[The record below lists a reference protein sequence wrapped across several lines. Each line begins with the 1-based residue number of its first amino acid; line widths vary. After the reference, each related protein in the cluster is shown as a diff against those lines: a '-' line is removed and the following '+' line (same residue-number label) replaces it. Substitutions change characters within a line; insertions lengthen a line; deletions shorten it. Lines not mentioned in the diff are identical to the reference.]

1 MRKQTQREYALKLYG
16 RAMHLA
22 ENAAKADARGSDA
35 TILMKQSIKT
45 MDKSKRI
52 FKSLPSSK
60 TKAHSIAKGK
70 AMVVV
75 KEQTQH
81 PPRVLGPPP
90 TTKWVIASR
99 ER

>member
-22 ENAAKADARGSDA
+22 ENASKADASGSDA

-45 MDKSKRI
+45 MDKAKSI

-60 TKAHSIAKGK
+60 TNVHNIAKGK
-70 AMVVV
+70 AMAAAQ
-75 KEQTQH
+75 EQTKH
-81 PPRVLGPPP
+81 PSRALGPPP
-90 TTKWVIASR
+90 ITKWVIAQR
-99 ER
+99 EH